1 MKGRCPRINWF
12 LFALCCLLFWGGAD
26 LFYKKGADE
35 SDRYSHLKTSIC
47 VGVVMGI
54 HAICQLIFNSEL
66 QYDFRNLFIY
76 LPVSFFYIVSMTVG
90 YLGLRYLELSI
101 SSPIQNSSGAV
112 SCILL
117 LIVMGKTL
125 NVPTTVAVL
134 LITGGVFALG
144 YLERR
149 AMQGE
154 AQMAARKYVYGWKA
168 LLIPV
173 VYCVLDAMGTFLDG
187 YYLDDIEATPLVGV
201 TESTFE
207 DVANI
212 SYELTF
218 LLVAVV
224 LLIYLVGIRKAP
236 FRLFE
241 QRNRGIAAVL
251 ETAGQ
256 FTYVYAM
263 SGNAA
268 VAAPMVGSYCI
279 VSMLLSRL
287 FLGEKLTRRQY
298 IAVSAVVAGIVI
310 LGVLE
315 GLAEG

>member
-1 MKGRCPRINWF
+1 M
-12 LFALCCLLFWGGAD
+12 
-26 LFYKKGADE
+26 
-35 SDRYSHLKTSIC
+35 
-47 VGVVMGI
+47 VMGI
-54 HAICQLIFNSEL
+54 HAVAQLLFNSRL
-66 QYDFRNLFIY
+66 NYDFRNLFVY
-76 LPVSFFYIVSMTVG
+76 LPVSFFYIVSMTIG
-90 YLGLRYLELSI
+90 YLGLRYLELSV

-117 LIVMGKTL
+117 LLVLGESL
-125 NVPTTVAVL
+125 NAPTSVAVL
-134 LITGGVFALG
+134 LISGGVFALA

-154 AQMAARKYVYGWKA
+154 ARMAARKYVYGWKA

-173 VYCVLDAMGTFLDG
+173 AYCVLDAMGTFLDG
-187 YYLDDIEATPLVGV
+187 YYLDDIGNTPLIGV

-224 LLIYLVGIRKAP
+224 LLIYLVGVRKAP

-263 SGNAA
+263 SGNAV

-287 FLGEKLTRRQY
+287 FLKEKLTLRQY
-298 IAVSAVVAGIVI
+298 LAVGAVVAGIVI
-310 LGVLE
+310 LGILD
-315 GLAEG
+315 GLSEV

>member
-1 MKGRCPRINWF
+1 MNWF
-12 LFALCCLLFWGGAD
+12 ICALFCLLFWGGAD
-26 LFYKKGADE
+26 LFYKMGADE

-54 HAICQLIFNSEL
+54 HAISQLIMKRDL

-90 YLGLRYLELSI
+90 YLGLRYLELSV

-117 LIVMGKTL
+117 LIVLGESLTL
-125 NVPTTVAVL
+125 PTSAAVI

-144 YLERR
+144 YLESR
-149 AMQGE
+149 AMRGE

-173 VYCVLDAMGTFLDG
+173 AYCVLDAMGTFLDG
-187 YYLDDIEATPLVGV
+187 YYLDDIDTTPLRGV
-201 TESTFE
+201 TESNFE

-224 LLIYLVGIRKAP
+224 LLIYLIGIRKVR
-236 FRLFE
+236 FRIFE
-241 QRNRGIAAVL
+241 QKHRSMAAVL

-287 FLGEKLTRRQY
+287 FLKEKLTRRQY
-298 IAVSAVVAGIVI
+298 IAVGAVIAGIII
-310 LGVLE
+310 LGILE
-315 GLAEG
+315 GLGE